1 MLPIDW
7 DGNGKLDVRDIVT
20 GAGLEAGMRGSGE
33 PTTPGSGGRGGC
45 AGPVSCVL
53 LGAPFVLAFVA
64 ELFA

>member
-20 GAGLEAGMRGSGE
+20 GAGLEAGASGLDE
-33 PTTPGSGGRGGC
+33 PTVPGSGGRGGC

-53 LGAPFVLAFVA
+53 LSVPFMLGFVV